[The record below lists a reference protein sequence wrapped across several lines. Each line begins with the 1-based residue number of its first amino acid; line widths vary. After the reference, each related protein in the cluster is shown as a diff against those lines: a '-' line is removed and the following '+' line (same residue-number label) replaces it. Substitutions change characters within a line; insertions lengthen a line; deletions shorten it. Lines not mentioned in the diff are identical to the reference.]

1 MFSNLRMPAQYLYP
15 NDMQLRMAF
24 VRSDLYASL
33 RVKAN
38 AEKVKFETELKCRQ
52 TMMRNMRSEHE
63 NQLNNMVHENT
74 DLKAKNAKLASQ
86 LADRTE
92 LNERLKDTA
101 NLKKELAITQIALL
115 VALAVLACRTK

>member
-1 MFSNLRMPAQYLYP
+1 MPAQYLYP

-52 TMMRNMRSEHE
+52 TMMRDMRSEHE

-115 VALAVLACRTK
+115 VAVAVLACRIK